1 MRRAFVL
8 TVSDRSSRGEREDV
22 SGERLVARLAD
33 LGFGVER
40 GLVPDEA
47 DAIASAVHE
56 QAAGA
61 DLLVVTGGTGIAP
74 RDVTPQAV
82 LPILDYEIPGM
93 GEAMRAYG
101 RAHTKMADLSRSFGG
116 VLGTTLVLAV
126 PGSPAGAL
134 ESLAAVEPV
143 LDHALES
150 LAGAARHAGE
160 TP

>member
-8 TVSDRSSRGEREDV
+8 TVSDRSSRGERDDV
-22 SGERLVARLAD
+22 SGERLAARLVD
-33 LGFGVER
+33 LGFLVAR

-47 DAIASAVHE
+47 DAIAGAVRA
-56 QAAGA
+56 QAARV
-61 DLLVVTGGTGIAP
+61 DLVVVTGGTGIAP
-74 RDVTPQAV
+74 RDVSPQAI
-82 LPILDYEIPGM
+82 LPVLDYEVPGI

-101 RAHTKMADLSRSFGG
+101 RAHTRMADLSRSFGG
-116 VLGTTLVLAV
+116 VLGPALVLAV

-134 ESLAAVEPV
+134 ESLAAVEPI

-160 TP
+160 AP

>member
-22 SGERLVARLAD
+22 SGERLAARLVD

-47 DAIASAVHE
+47 GAIAAAVRE
-56 QAAGA
+56 QAARA
-61 DLLVVTGGTGIAP
+61 DLAVITGGTGIAP
-74 RDVTPQAV
+74 RDVTPQAI
-82 LPILDYEIPGM
+82 LPVLDYEVPGI

-101 RAHTKMADLSRSFGG
+101 RAHTRMADLSRSFGG
-116 VLGTTLVLAV
+116 VLGSTLVLAV
-126 PGSPAGAL
+126 PGSPVGAL
-134 ESLAAVEPV
+134 ESLAAVEPI